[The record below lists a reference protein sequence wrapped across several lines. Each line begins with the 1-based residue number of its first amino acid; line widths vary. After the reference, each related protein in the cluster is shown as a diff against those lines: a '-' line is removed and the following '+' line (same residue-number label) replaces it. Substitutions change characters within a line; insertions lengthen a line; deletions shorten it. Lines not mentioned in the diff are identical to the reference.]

1 MCFLPIWAL
10 STSLPLAEALKVPIN
25 KNGNIAFHSL
35 HGIMH
40 ITCLAKHLIVTDRD
54 FKIPWS
60 HCYPLTPTPTLETLL
75 TQDPR
80 NKRKGRDLGKSTACL
95 CSRMIA
101 FRALSQGHQPFEGPP
116 DSTKGKR
123 MGCRPCTYEGVGVQ
137 PGQVL
142 GAARVFCAECQH
154 NLPGLRMAR
163 RGGAWGHADTA
174 RHWLLSLVPQLC
186 TVGPPPAGSEVS
198 KPQATS
204 GQPLLLPA
212 SVLTRDSHSGSSG
225 NSLTH
230 RLFLLEGW

>member
-116 DSTKGKR
+116 DSTRGKR
-123 MGCRPCTYEGVGVQ
+123 MGCWPCTYEGVGVQ

-142 GAARVFCAECQH
+142 GLRVCSAQNVNIIC
-154 NLPGLRMAR
+154 PYSAW
-163 RGGAWGHADTA
+163 RGGAGPGDTLTQHAT
-174 RHWLLSLVPQLC
+174 
-186 TVGPPPAGSEVS
+186 GS
-198 KPQATS
+198 
-204 GQPLLLPA
+204 
-212 SVLTRDSHSGSSG
+212 
-225 NSLTH
+225 
-230 RLFLLEGW
+230 

>member
-1 MCFLPIWAL
+1 MAG
-10 STSLPLAEALKVPIN
+10 ALKVPIN
-25 KNGNIAFHSL
+25 KNGNIAFHPL
-35 HGIMH
+35 HGIVH
-40 ITCLAKHLIVTDRD
+40 IRCLAKHLIVTDRD

-123 MGCRPCTYEGVGVQ
+123 MGCWPCTYEGVGVQ
-137 PGQVL
+137 PGQVP

-154 NLPGLRMAR
+154 NLPRTLH
-163 RGGAWGHADTA
+163 GAEGAAPGDTLTQHAT
-174 RHWLLSLVPQLC
+174 
-186 TVGPPPAGSEVS
+186 GS
-198 KPQATS
+198 
-204 GQPLLLPA
+204 
-212 SVLTRDSHSGSSG
+212 
-225 NSLTH
+225 
-230 RLFLLEGW
+230 